1 MLIFEFQINC
11 MYPTLSDL
19 LRDLFGI
26 NIPLPF
32 PTFGFLVALAFLAA
46 AYLFTVELKRKEA
59 IGWLKSRVVSVKVG
73 EKAST
78 LDLLSNA
85 LLGFVFGFKI
95 VEAFFHYSELVAN
108 PQTFLF
114 SSRGNFVG
122 GLIGAAIFGYMK
134 FREKDKEKLAVPKL
148 VKQEVHPYELVGNMT
163 MIAAVAGI
171 LGSKLF
177 HNLENFGDFI
187 ADPIGALVS
196 FSGLSIYGGL
206 IVGGGAVLYYA
217 VKNGLTWIHVADA
230 CAPGLMASYGIG
242 RIGCQLAGDGDWGM
256 PNTAAKPEWM
266 SFLPDWMW
274 AFHYKGNVLNI
285 DLGEPGRPVEIV
297 ENGIVLIYEGNAWPT
312 PFYETLMAF
321 AIFGILWSI
330 RKKISVPGVIFSLYL
345 AFNGIERFMIE
356 RIRIN
361 PDYPIFGGATQAEI
375 IAVTM
380 LIFGLLG
387 VVYFTKN
394 KNKFLPKTASD

>member
-1 MLIFEFQINC
+1 

-19 LRDLFGI
+19 LRDLFGL

-32 PTFGFLVALAFLAA
+32 PTFGFFVAIGFIVA
-46 AYLFTVELKRKEA
+46 AYFFTEEMKRKEA
-59 IGWLKSRVVSVKVG
+59 NKLLFSRLVDVKIG

-78 LDLLSNA
+78 WDLISNG
-85 LLGFVFGFKI
+85 LLGFLVGFKFLEAVFNYSAL
-95 VEAFFHYSELVAN
+95 VEN

-114 SSRGNFVG
+114 SSRGNFIG
-122 GLIGAAIFGYMK
+122 GLLGAALFAWMK
-134 FREKDKEKLAVPKL
+134 FREKDKEKLATPKM
-148 VKQEVHPYELVGNMT
+148 VKQRVHPHELVGNMT
-163 MIAAVAGI
+163 MIAAIAGI
-171 LGSKLF
+171 LGSKIF
-177 HNLENFGDFI
+177 HNLENLSEFA

-230 CAPGLMASYGIG
+230 CAPGLMLAYGVG
-242 RIGCQLAGDGDWGM
+242 RIGCQMSGDGDWGM
-256 PNTAAKPEWM
+256 PNTALKPEWM

-285 DLGEPGRPVEIV
+285 DLGEPGRPVEII
-297 ENGIVLIYEGNAWPT
+297 ENGMTLIYEGNAWPT
-312 PFYETLMAF
+312 PFYETVMAF
-321 AIFGILWSI
+321 IIFGILWSL

-345 AFNGIERFMIE
+345 AFNGVERFMIE
-356 RIRIN
+356 KIRIN

-375 IAVTM
+375 IAVLM
-380 LIFGLLG
+380 VVFGLLG
-387 VVYFTKN
+387 ILYFTKN
-394 KNKFLPKTASD
+394 KQKFIPTAPES